1 MLLHIECLHCIH
13 VLHKPITVQDRHGME
28 EVLSLEKTIAAIILW
43 PSIHELFI
51 YDSKKLIHYF
61 MTVLVLYQEVESIL
75 MEKLKTITSYFYIY
89 CRYSLDAKNISQNFV
104 AILHNK
110 KRN

>member
-1 MLLHIECLHCIH
+1 
-13 VLHKPITVQDRHGME
+13 
-28 EVLSLEKTIAAIILW
+28 
-43 PSIHELFI
+43 
-51 YDSKKLIHYF
+51 